1 MLLCCEFS
9 SRLPENPLSMARYP
23 VSVAMAGDMCT
34 CAVKTNLLM
43 ENRTY
48 LCELSRF
55 GVLFFSNIFWHF
67 PSNYVWC
74 NIS

>member
-9 SRLPENPLSMARYP
+9 SRLPENPLSMARSP

-34 CAVKTNLLM
+34 CAAKTNLLM

-55 GVLFFSNIFWHF
+55 SVLFFFLAFFGTFLVTMFGVI
-67 PSNYVWC
+67 
-74 NIS
+74 